1 MAERKRRKQTR
12 KDAQKRTLAGVAIL
26 LVCSL
31 AVIFAVQIMILRTI
45 GSYDQDIIIDGV
57 SIGETDVSGMTAE
70 KAKSAVESAAQAYA
84 GVELVLS
91 LDDGRQGTVTLGD
104 LGLSVKDL
112 DSIVQEAADYG
123 KKGNSVENY
132 KILKSSE
139 AGTNSKVFQIEYQ
152 VTEKS
157 AEDGLNACL
166 GSQLKKPVNARL
178 TQAEGKTQ
186 LIEDEPGE
194 VLDLKKTVASINEL
208 IGGDWDKKGGTVK
221 AEVSYEDAQIVS
233 EDLSGITDVLGSYST
248 YYGDGDEGRTM
259 NVESGA
265 QHVGGT
271 LVQPGEEVS
280 VNALMEPYTEENG
293 YAMAASFEN
302 GEVVDSMGGGICQV
316 STTLYNALLL
326 SEVEITERYAH
337 SMLVS
342 YVEPSMDAAIAD
354 DVKDLKFRNN
364 KEDPIYIESVLSD
377 GNVGFNI
384 YGKETRPENRSIE
397 FESETIETTE
407 SDEIRYVATDDYIGA
422 MYTSS
427 SAQEGLTAQLW
438 KIVYEDGEEVSRDT
452 VNYSQYNGSAE
463 TISVGTASDNEE
475 DTEKMNAAIETQ
487 DEDQILAAIEEI
499 TEGSSEE

>member
-31 AVIFAVQIMILRTI
+31 AVIFAVRIMILRTI

-70 KAKSAVESAAQAYA
+70 EAKSAVESAAQAYA

-112 DSIVQEAADYG
+112 DSIVQEATDYG

-139 AGTNSKVFQIEYQ
+139 AGTSSKVFQIEYQ

-194 VLDLKKTVASINEL
+194 VLDLKKTVVSINEL

-280 VNALMEPYTEENG
+280 VNALM
-293 YAMAASFEN
+293 
-302 GEVVDSMGGGICQV
+302 
-316 STTLYNALLL
+316 
-326 SEVEITERYAH
+326 
-337 SMLVS
+337 
-342 YVEPSMDAAIAD
+342 
-354 DVKDLKFRNN
+354 
-364 KEDPIYIESVLSD
+364 
-377 GNVGFNI
+377 
-384 YGKETRPENRSIE
+384 
-397 FESETIETTE
+397 
-407 SDEIRYVATDDYIGA
+407 
-422 MYTSS
+422 
-427 SAQEGLTAQLW
+427 
-438 KIVYEDGEEVSRDT
+438 
-452 VNYSQYNGSAE
+452 
-463 TISVGTASDNEE
+463 
-475 DTEKMNAAIETQ
+475 
-487 DEDQILAAIEEI
+487 
-499 TEGSSEE
+499 

>member
-31 AVIFAVQIMILRTI
+31 AVIFAVRIMILRTI

-70 KAKSAVESAAQAYA
+70 EAKSAVESAAQAYA

-112 DSIVQEAADYG
+112 DSIVQEATDYG

-139 AGTNSKVFQIEYQ
+139 AGTSSKVFQIEYQ

-194 VLDLKKTVASINEL
+194 VLDLKKTVVSINEL

-248 YYGDGDEGRTM
+248 YYGDGDE
-259 NVESGA
+259 
-265 QHVGGT
+265 
-271 LVQPGEEVS
+271 
-280 VNALMEPYTEENG
+280 
-293 YAMAASFEN
+293 
-302 GEVVDSMGGGICQV
+302 
-316 STTLYNALLL
+316 
-326 SEVEITERYAH
+326 
-337 SMLVS
+337 
-342 YVEPSMDAAIAD
+342 
-354 DVKDLKFRNN
+354 
-364 KEDPIYIESVLSD
+364 
-377 GNVGFNI
+377 
-384 YGKETRPENRSIE
+384 RP
-397 FESETIETTE
+397 
-407 SDEIRYVATDDYIGA
+407 D
-422 MYTSS
+422 
-427 SAQEGLTAQLW
+427 
-438 KIVYEDGEEVSRDT
+438 
-452 VNYSQYNGSAE
+452 
-463 TISVGTASDNEE
+463 
-475 DTEKMNAAIETQ
+475 
-487 DEDQILAAIEEI
+487 
-499 TEGSSEE
+499 